1 MLQKQAGH
9 GPVRHVILVPGV
21 SPVRSRRGAH
31 YARGSTPARYGGP
44 ETATPKGSPHTHG
57 VVVNAVDTSTHTP
70 IDRKKKKDACRLLLL
85 RTGPFTGAVRNG
97 GAVRAPPRR
106 K

>member
-9 GPVRHVILVPGV
+9 DPARHVILVPGV

-31 YARGSTPARYGGP
+31 YARGSTPARYGEP

-85 RTGPFTGAVRNG
+85 RTGPFTGAVRDG
-97 GAVRAPPRR
+97 GAVRAPSRR